1 MGAGCGQES
10 SGADI
15 TLNLCHLYQCSSAF
29 HTREKNKINTGE
41 IKSHYSSLLS
51 GVCVCGGGAKCKM
64 QNAKKKKSLALCK
77 ALHGILLLVNAF
89 FFFRLL

>member
-51 GVCVCGGGAKCKM
+51 GVCGGGEQKCKM
-64 QNAKKKKSLALCK
+64 QNAKKKSLALCK

>member
-51 GVCVCGGGAKCKM
+51 GVCVWGGEQNAKCKM
-64 QNAKKKKSLALCK
+64 QKKKSLALCK